1 MTKKWIGG
9 GESGPTLVASGTRT
23 SSAAPFSILDG
34 LSPPPRV
41 SACEA
46 RWRGLP
52 GAARG
57 LLALVLLALAFRLGM
72 ICMASGDEGALLPDG
87 GAAAADRALSAV
99 AGDGCGTSVPAGAA
113 QIAGATAACAPAA
126 AYDPQGAAIDG
137 GVATIRA
144 LPVTRA
150 VDDTRLPGAS
160 AVSGLQAAAATEN
173 GSAAKR
179 ARQGAEQKRSAGK
192 KAEKKTEKKT
202 DKKAVAGAR
211 ASRRDHDVDIIA
223 AIVEATRP
231 AR

>member
-9 GESGPTLVASGTRT
+9 GESGPTLVVSGVRT

-34 LSPPPRV
+34 LSPPPRM

-46 RWRGLP
+46 RWRVLA

-72 ICMASGDEGALLPDG
+72 IYVVSGDEGTQSPGG
-87 GAAAADRALSAV
+87 GAAAADRVVSAV
-99 AGDGCGTSVPAGAA
+99 AGDGSGTSVPAGAVR
-113 QIAGATAACAPAA
+113 IAGATAACAPAA
-126 AYDPQGAAIDG
+126 TCDPQSPVVDSC
-137 GVATIRA
+137 VATIRA
-144 LPVTRA
+144 LPVTPA
-150 VDDTRLPGAS
+150 VGDTRLPGAS
-160 AVSGLQAAAATEN
+160 AVSGLKAAAATEN

-192 KAEKKTEKKT
+192 KAEKKT
-202 DKKAVAGAR
+202 DKKAVAGAP

>member
-9 GESGPTLVASGTRT
+9 GESGPTLVVSGVRT

-34 LSPPPRV
+34 LSPSPRV

-46 RWRGLP
+46 RWRVLP

-72 ICMASGDEGALLPDG
+72 IYVVSGDEGTQSPDG
-87 GAAAADRALSAV
+87 GAVAAR
-99 AGDGCGTSVPAGAA
+99 
-113 QIAGATAACAPAA
+113 IAGATAACAPAA
-126 AYDPQGAAIDG
+126 TCDPQSPVVDG

-144 LPVTRA
+144 LPVTPA

-160 AVSGLQAAAATEN
+160 AVSGLKAAAATEN
-173 GSAAKR
+173 GSAAKP

-192 KAEKKTEKKT
+192 KAEKKT

>member
-9 GESGPTLVASGTRT
+9 GESGPALVASGTRA

-46 RWRGLP
+46 RWRVLP

-57 LLALVLLALAFRLGM
+57 LLALVLLALAFWLGM
-72 ICMASGDEGALLPDG
+72 IYVVSGDEGTRLPDE
-87 GAAAADRALSAV
+87 GAAAADRVVSAV
-99 AGDGCGTSVPAGAA
+99 AGDDCRTTVPAGAA
-113 QIAGATAACAPAA
+113 RIAGATAACAPAA
-126 AYDPQGAAIDG
+126 TCDPQSPVVDG

-144 LPVTRA
+144 LPVTPA

-160 AVSGLQAAAATEN
+160 AVSGLKAAAATEN

-192 KAEKKTEKKT
+192 KAEKKT

-211 ASRRDHDVDIIA
+211 ASRRDHDVDIIV